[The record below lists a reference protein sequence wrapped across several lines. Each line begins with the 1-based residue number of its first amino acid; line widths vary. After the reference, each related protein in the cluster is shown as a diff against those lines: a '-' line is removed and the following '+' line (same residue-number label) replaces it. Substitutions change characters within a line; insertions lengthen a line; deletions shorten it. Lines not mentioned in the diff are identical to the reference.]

1 MEIWIETFEQ
11 TARLLL
17 RIAPVMF
24 LSLIGVEV
32 LMQLGL
38 MKKLEPL
45 GKPLAKASNLPS
57 ESALSFLA
65 GIGSIVAAH
74 TMIAQFHQDGRVTG
88 REMVLTGVLNTAPFH
103 FKETLTFQL
112 PVVLPLL
119 GSKLCLIYITAFWLA
134 GFLKLAF
141 VVIYGKLKIRR
152 RPQDRSAFDDLVCD
166 PAVND
171 CIPRSFLEILKD
183 AFRARIK
190 LFRRMILLLSGVTFV
205 VQYLAN
211 SGILKTLDRVIAP
224 AADLFGL
231 PPVVIAPISVYIFS
245 PTAGVAYMSNLIA
258 QQLVTEYQ
266 AIVALLAGSF
276 IMIPAT
282 RLRGTLPRY
291 AGYFGFKYGAVVCA
305 LTMGLTMAARG
316 IVLALVLLFY
326 E

>member
-1 MEIWIETFEQ
+1 MDIWIDTLHQ

-24 LSLIGVEV
+24 LSLVGVEA
-32 LMQLGL
+32 LMRLGL

-57 ESALSFLA
+57 ESALTFLA
-65 GIGSIVAAH
+65 GIGSLVAAH

-88 REMVLTGVLNTAPFH
+88 REMVLTGVLNTTPFH
-103 FKETLTFQL
+103 FKETLTFHF

-119 GSKLCLIYITAFWLA
+119 GPELCLIYITAFWLA

-141 VVIYGKLKIRR
+141 VIGYGRFKIRR
-152 RPQDRSAFDDLVCD
+152 RPGDRDAFDDLVCD
-166 PAVND
+166 PAVED
-171 CIPRSFLEILKD
+171 CAPKSFFRICKE
-183 AFRARIK
+183 AFHARIK
-190 LFRRMILLLSGVTFV
+190 LFRRMILLLGSVTLV

-211 SGILKTLDRVIAP
+211 SGVLQALDRLVAP
-224 AADLFGL
+224 LTDAFGL
-231 PPVVIAPISVYIFS
+231 PPAVIAPISVYIFS
-245 PTAGVAYMSNLIA
+245 PTAGLAYMSNLLA
-258 QQLVTEYQ
+258 DNLVTEFQ

-291 AGYFGFKYGAVVCA
+291 AGYFGFKYGAAVCG
-305 LTMGLTMAARG
+305 LTMGLTMLARG
-316 IVLALVLLFY
+316 IVLVMVLLFY

>member
-1 MEIWIETFEQ
+1 MDIWIDTLHQ

-17 RIAPVMF
+17 RIGPVMF

-45 GKPLAKASNLPS
+45 GRPLARVSNLPS
-57 ESALSFLA
+57 ESALTFLA
-65 GIGSIVAAH
+65 GIGSLVAAH
-74 TMIAQFHQDGRVTG
+74 TMTAQFHQDGRVTG
-88 REMVLTGVLNTAPFH
+88 REMVVTGVLNTTPFH

-119 GSKLCLIYITAFWLA
+119 GLELCLIYITAFWLA

-141 VVIYGKLKIRR
+141 VIGYGRFKIRR
-152 RPQDRSAFDDLVCD
+152 RPQGRNAFDDLVCD
-166 PAVND
+166 PAVAD
-171 CIPRSFLEILKD
+171 CTPRSFFQILKD
-183 AFRARIK
+183 AFRARIR
-190 LFRRMILLLSGVTFV
+190 LFRRMILLLASVTFI

-211 SGILKTLDRVIAP
+211 SGILSAADRLIAP
-224 AADLFGL
+224 LTAVFGL
-231 PPVVIAPISVYIFS
+231 PPSVIAPVSVYIFS
-245 PTAGVAYMSNLIA
+245 PTAGIAYMSNLLA
-258 QQLVTEYQ
+258 DSLVTEFH

-291 AGYFGFKYGAVVCA
+291 AGYFGFKYGAVVCG
-305 LTMGLTMAARG
+305 LTMGLTMLARG

-326 E
+326 R